1 MRADP
6 EQADPEQAD
15 PEQARRV
22 EQRGWCWYD
31 WANSVFQTSIVT
43 VFLSLYLTDLAVNAA
58 RTDLERNGPAPC
70 PDGDSLLRCDVSLL
84 GLTFPAGSAWGYL
97 ISIATV
103 VQVLVLPIT
112 GAIAD
117 RTQNKRTMLA
127 VFAFSGAAV
136 TALLAL
142 VAGTNWQL
150 AVPLFI
156 VANMCY
162 GASIVVYYAYLPEIA
177 SPDERDDVSSR
188 GWAFGYLGGGL
199 GLAVQLGIFLGN
211 ETVGLSSSDAV
222 RLCFVFAGVWWAG
235 FTLIPLRRL
244 RRHQPPQGDEQG
256 AAVLTAG
263 FRQLGA
269 TLREARAVPL
279 TLAYLGA
286 YLVFADGINTVV
298 QVSALYGKQEL
309 RLPQETLIVTIL
321 IVQFVAFGGALLHGA
336 IARRVGAKRTILG
349 SLLVWIAVLGAAYFV
364 QAGQELQFYALA
376 VGIGLVL
383 GGTNALSRSLF
394 SQMVPPGREGAYFSL
409 YEIGERSTSWLGPL
423 LFAGIGQAT
432 GSFRLAI
439 LSLVAFF
446 VVGFVLVALVPVR
459 RAIRAAGNP
468 EPVIV

>member
-1 MRADP
+1 MSTAPTGNGPVAERRA
-6 EQADPEQAD
+6 
-15 PEQARRV
+15 
-22 EQRGWCWYD
+22 EQRGWYWYD

-43 VFLSLYLTDLAVNAA
+43 VFLSLYLTDVAVNAA
-58 RTDLERNGPAPC
+58 RLDVVRNGPLPC
-70 PDGDSLLRCDVSLL
+70 PDGNSLLRCDVSLF

-97 ISIATV
+97 VSSATV
-103 VQVLVLPIT
+103 VQALALPIT

-117 RTQNKRTMLA
+117 RTQNKRAMLA
-127 VFAFSGAAV
+127 MFAFSGAAV
-136 TALLAL
+136 TALLAF

-156 VANMCY
+156 AANVCF
-162 GASIVVYYAYLPEIA
+162 GASIVVYYAFLPEIA
-177 SPDERDDVSSR
+177 LPDERDGVSSR

-199 GLAVQLGIFLGN
+199 ALAFQLVIFLGHDLL
-211 ETVGLSSSDAV
+211 GLSSSEAV
-222 RLCFVFAGVWWAG
+222 RVCFVFAGVWWAA

-244 RRHQPPQGDEQG
+244 RRHQPPQGDEHG

-263 FRQLGA
+263 FRQLGT
-269 TLREARAVPL
+269 TLREARAFPL
-279 TLAYLGA
+279 TLGYLVA

-298 QVSALYGKQEL
+298 QVSAQYGDQEL
-309 RLPQETLIVTIL
+309 LLPQETLIVTIL

-349 SLLVWIAVLGAAYFV
+349 SLLMWIAVLGAAYFV
-364 QAGQELQFYALA
+364 QAGQQLQFYALA

-394 SQMVPPGREGAYFSL
+394 SQLVPPGREGAYFSL

-446 VVGFVLVALVPVR
+446 VIGFVLVALVPVR

-468 EPVIV
+468 EPVLV

>member
-1 MRADP
+1 VTAATVQPDPAQVRRA
-6 EQADPEQAD
+6 
-15 PEQARRV
+15 

-43 VFLSLYLTDLAVNAA
+43 VFLSLYLTEVAVNAA
-58 RTDLERNGPAPC
+58 QLDVRRNGPAPC
-70 PDGDSLLRCDVSLL
+70 PDGNSLLRCDVSLL

-97 ISIATV
+97 VSFATV
-103 VQVLVLPIT
+103 VQVVVLPIT
-112 GAIAD
+112 GALAD
-117 RTQNKRTMLA
+117 RTQNKRAMLGM
-127 VFAFSGAAV
+127 FAFCGATV

-142 VAGTNWQL
+142 VADTNWQL
-150 AVPLFI
+150 AVPLFV
-156 VANMCY
+156 VANICY

-177 SPDERDDVSSR
+177 LPDERDDVSSR

-199 GLAVQLGIFLGN
+199 GLALQLGIFLGH
-211 ETVGLSSSDAV
+211 ESLGLSSGDAV
-222 RLCFVFAGVWWAG
+222 RLCFVVAGVWWAG

-244 RRHQPPQGDEQG
+244 RRHQPPQGDEHG

-263 FRQLGA
+263 FRQLA
-269 TLREARAVPL
+269 TTLREARGVPL
-279 TLAYLGA
+279 TLAFLGA
-286 YLVFADGINTVV
+286 YLVYADGISTVV
-298 QVSALYGKQEL
+298 QVSAQYGDQEL

-336 IARRVGAKRTILG
+336 IANRIGAKRTILG
-349 SLLVWIAVLGAAYFV
+349 SLLVWIGVLGVAYFV
-364 QAGQELQFYALA
+364 EAGQQLQFYGLA

-439 LSLVAFF
+439 LSLVIFF
-446 VVGFVLVALVPVR
+446 VIGFVLVALVPVR

-468 EPVIV
+468 EPAIV

>member
-1 MRADP
+1 MSAAPTGNHPVAQRLA
-6 EQADPEQAD
+6 
-15 PEQARRV
+15 
-22 EQRGWCWYD
+22 EQRGWYWYD

-43 VFLSLYLTDLAVNAA
+43 VFLSLYLTDVAVNAA
-58 RTDLERNGPAPC
+58 RLDVVRNGPLPC
-70 PDGDSLLRCDVSLL
+70 PDGNSLLRCDVSML

-97 ISIATV
+97 VSIATV
-103 VQVLVLPIT
+103 VQALVLPIT

-117 RTQNKRTMLA
+117 RTQNKRGMLA

-156 VANMCY
+156 VANVCY
-162 GASIVVYYAYLPEIA
+162 GASIVVYYAFLPEIA
-177 SPDERDDVSSR
+177 LPDERDGVSSR

-199 GLAVQLGIFLGN
+199 ALAFQLGIFLGN
-211 ETVGLSSSDAV
+211 DALGLSSSEAV
-222 RLCFVFAGVWWAG
+222 RVCFVFAGVWWSA

-244 RRHQPPQGDEQG
+244 RRHQPPQGGEHG
-256 AAVLTAG
+256 AAVLAAG
-263 FRQLGA
+263 FRQLA
-269 TLREARAVPL
+269 TTLREARAVPL
-279 TLAYLGA
+279 TLGYLVA

-298 QVSALYGKQEL
+298 QVSAQYGDQEL

-349 SLLVWIAVLGAAYFV
+349 SLLVWIAVIGAAYFV
-364 QAGQELQFYALA
+364 QAGQQLQFYALA

-394 SQMVPPGREGAYFSL
+394 SQLVPPGREGAYFSL

-446 VVGFVLVALVPVR
+446 VIGFVLVALVPVR

-468 EPVIV
+468 EPALV